1 MLNLRFNSVHEHL
14 SYKVNIHIL
23 SSQSDT
29 NQFDRF
35 PFENCALIGSQKVT
49 LSIEYDPWG
58 NLERNES
65 SSCYWKPTHPTRMS
79 LFTVS
84 LVKLGNFP
92 VQRMRTPNILC
103 TSKDETK
110 PAFKAETA
118 GHG

>member
-14 SYKVNIHIL
+14 SYNVNIHIL

-29 NQFDRF
+29 NQFDRLS
-35 PFENCALIGSQKVT
+35 FENCALIGSQKVT

-103 TSKDETK
+103 ASKDETK